1 VRRDATQI
9 EHFPDILTGVQP
21 AEARSRLPAIGVAL
35 FGLLAVAGATSREWH
50 LLHRPGDW
58 GAVFSG
64 PGDFAPANIVTA
76 LVHGASVA
84 TAYAHSGQPYPL
96 PYLLAFAPF
105 GLVDDP

>member
-1 VRRDATQI
+1 MLA
-9 EHFPDILTGVQP
+9 GVHP

-35 FGLLAVAGATSREWH
+35 FGLLAVAGATAREWRV
-50 LLHRPGDW
+50 LNRPGDW
-58 GAVFSG
+58 GTMFSG
-64 PGDFAPANIVTA
+64 PGDFPPADIVTA
-76 LVHGASVA
+76 LVHGSSVA

>member
-1 VRRDATQI
+1 LTHTYSR
-9 EHFPDILTGVQP
+9 DILGVVHQ
-21 AEARSRLPAIGVAL
+21 AEACSRLRAIGVAL
-35 FGLLAVAGATSREWH
+35 FGLLAVAGATSREWP
-50 LLHRPGDW
+50 LLSRPGVW

-76 LVHGASVA
+76 LVHGTSVA
-84 TAYAHSGQPYPL
+84 TVYAQGGQPYPL

>member
-1 VRRDATQI
+1 MTDSRLSDM
-9 EHFPDILTGVQP
+9 LTGVHP
-21 AEARSRLPAIGVAL
+21 AAARSRLPAIGAVL

-50 LLHRPGDW
+50 LLNRPADW

-105 GLVDDP
+105 GLMDDP